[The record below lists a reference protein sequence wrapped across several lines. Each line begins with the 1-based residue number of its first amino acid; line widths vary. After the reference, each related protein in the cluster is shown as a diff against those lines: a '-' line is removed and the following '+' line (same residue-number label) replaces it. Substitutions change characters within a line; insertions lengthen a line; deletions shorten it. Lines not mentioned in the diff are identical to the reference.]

1 MRRREFI
8 AALGSTA
15 AAWPLAVSA
24 QQAERKRR
32 IGVLLNFRLD
42 DAEGQARVTA
52 FGQALQELGWIEGD
66 NVRTDTRW
74 AGDDAELY
82 RRYAEELVALAPDVI
97 LAGSSPSLAA
107 LQRATSSVPIVFAF
121 VVDPVG
127 AGFIT
132 TLARPGGNAT
142 GFTAFEYSISG
153 KWLELLKKI
162 APNVTRVAVLRDPAV
177 AAGIGQFAAIQ
188 STVSS
193 SAVELSSIDTRDASE
208 MERALDKFA
217 REPDGGVIETASV
230 SGTTHR
236 ETIISVVKRQRL
248 PTVYPFRYYVL
259 GGGLASYGPDPIE
272 QFKRAAKYVDRI
284 LKGAKPS
291 DLPVQAPT
299 KYYLV
304 INLQTANAIGLA
316 ISPTLLATADE
327 VIE

>member
-8 AALGSTA
+8 ALIGGA
-15 AAWPLAVSA
+15 ASWPLAVSA
-24 QQAERKRR
+24 QHAERKRR

-42 DAEGQARVTA
+42 DAEGQARATA
-52 FGQALQELGWIEGD
+52 FGQALHELGWIEGD
-66 NVRTDTRW
+66 NVRTDIRW

-97 LAGSSPSLAA
+97 LAGSSPSVAA
-107 LQRATSSVPIVFAF
+107 LQRATKSVPIVFAF

-132 TLARPGGNAT
+132 SLARPGGNIT

-193 SAVELSSIDTRDASE
+193 SAIELSSIDTRDAGE
-208 MERALDKFA
+208 MERALDRFA
-217 REPDGGVIETASV
+217 REPNGGVIETASV

-236 ETIISVVKRQRL
+236 EYRHPLLRARRERPTGRL
-248 PTVYPFRYYVL
+248 
-259 GGGLASYGPDPIE
+259 
-272 QFKRAAKYVDRI
+272 
-284 LKGAKPS
+284 
-291 DLPVQAPT
+291 
-299 KYYLV
+299 
-304 INLQTANAIGLA
+304 
-316 ISPTLLATADE
+316 
-327 VIE
+327 

>member
-8 AALGSTA
+8 AALGGTA

-24 QQAERKRR
+24 QQVERKRR

-42 DAEGQARVTA
+42 DAEGQARVLA

-97 LAGSSPSLAA
+97 LAGSSPSVAA
-107 LQRATSSVPIVFAF
+107 LQRATNSVPIVFAF

-127 AGFIT
+127 AGFVT

-259 GGGLASYGPDPIE
+259 AGGLASYGPDPID
-272 QFKRAAKYVDRI
+272 QYKRAAKYVDRI

>member
-42 DAEGQARVTA
+42 DAEGRARVTA

-66 NVRTDTRW
+66 NVRTDRW

-97 LAGSSPSLAA
+97 LAGSSPSVAA

-132 TLARPGGNAT
+132 TLARRHR
-142 GFTAFEYSISG
+142 
-153 KWLELLKKI
+153 
-162 APNVTRVAVLRDPAV
+162 RV
-177 AAGIGQFAAIQ
+177 
-188 STVSS
+188 
-193 SAVELSSIDTRDASE
+193 VEL
-208 MERALDKFA
+208 
-217 REPDGGVIETASV
+217 IEL
-230 SGTTHR
+230 R
-236 ETIISVVKRQRL
+236 
-248 PTVYPFRYYVL
+248 
-259 GGGLASYGPDPIE
+259 
-272 QFKRAAKYVDRI
+272 
-284 LKGAKPS
+284 
-291 DLPVQAPT
+291 
-299 KYYLV
+299 
-304 INLQTANAIGLA
+304 N
-316 ISPTLLATADE
+316 
-327 VIE
+327 